1 MSRKATKVDGC
12 KQLALKILFSRLL
25 FASDTKVEQTVVLRD
40 KGKPNFKISLSLKID
55 ETKRFV
61 KSYLFL
67 MIQSSFQINF
77 YQKYSGKCPIE
88 LYNFVNNLVPGISIL
103 IQTSKE
109 GLNDQVLEA
118 LHIKLQSM
126 INIILPNFQQLT
138 FICWN

>member
-61 KSYLFL
+61 TFYLFL
-67 MIQSSFQINF
+67 MIQSSF
-77 YQKYSGKCPIE
+77 
-88 LYNFVNNLVPGISIL
+88 
-103 IQTSKE
+103 
-109 GLNDQVLEA
+109 
-118 LHIKLQSM
+118 
-126 INIILPNFQQLT
+126 
-138 FICWN
+138 